1 MKLSYIIYT
10 ALAVMALAACQAKEE
25 ALPRE
30 PEVPEGYKT
39 LQINASYQE
48 TKSAYDGDV
57 TFSWTEGD
65 EISVICNDGAEN
77 SRASLMAVTWG
88 SRETTFSAVVQ
99 GAVATGSLT
108 GTRMALFPASNRHRY
123 TDDST
128 IDFYIPA
135 ERDFRDSENTA
146 IPMFAYGNGAD
157 AYAFA
162 NMCGAIKFVF
172 EDLPDGISEV
182 KLVYQSAWEKLN
194 GLFPLINLGGDAT
207 AVTWEIASAGS
218 YAERSLTLYEDVEG
232 GSVAFYIPFPG
243 GTISEGSSVLL
254 LDANDENNV
263 LFQHDYLKEIEVVK
277 NSITVLTP
285 QKGVDLTSPTSVITF
300 TESADEFRNPERG
313 FNNANTFYCS
323 GIPYNLSGDA
333 LDNGMNSLVFL
344 LFYLD
349 DYTDADIPSEVLTKI
364 GNVFAQVRNLGKKAI
379 VRFAYTDYKDY
390 MDAPVDR
397 VESHLVQL
405 KPVLQANEDVIYVV
419 QAGFI
424 GICGEWHANLNTNS
438 YFYFDWK
445 GPDKVNTSQFEDY
458 ARVVD
463 ALLDAVPKSRQV
475 ALRTWYYKR
484 FYFYTRGVTSGG
496 GVWNPISAWETTA
509 NSRLSFHNDGFA
521 SYEHEGGSFTG
532 QLDRDMCVSQSA
544 YMAVG
549 GEPYSKY
556 SYTMDGYFTNRM
568 DRVLQTAR
576 NQHISY
582 LSEFELYG
590 MNALDWMD
598 ADQKKALCKGLGYR
612 LWLSD
617 VKLYVNGQ
625 EAETPMTIQITLNN
639 SGSAPVINKRPMKLV
654 LLRGD
659 VRTVLVENLGEVR
672 DVPPGGSRTF
682 SRTFTIP
689 AGGIQSGDKLA
700 LWLPDDYS
708 SIADRA
714 VYAIRLANNEDTKF
728 QWVTF
733 PSLTAPTDPVQA
745 LGGYNVFYTF

>member
-1 MKLSYIIYT
+1 MKLSYTIYT

-48 TKSAYDGDV
+48 TKSAYAGDV

-65 EISVICNDGAEN
+65 EISVICNDGTKN
-77 SRASLMAVTWG
+77 KWASLMAVTWG

-99 GAVATGSLT
+99 GDVTTGSLT
-108 GTRMALFPASNRHRY
+108 AGTRMALFPASDLHRY
-123 TDDST
+123 TDDT
-128 IDFYIPA
+128 TVDFYIPA
-135 ERDFRDSENTA
+135 VRDFRDSENTA
-146 IPMFAYGNGAD
+146 IPMFAYGDGAD
-157 AYAFA
+157 TYAFA

-172 EDLPDGISEV
+172 EDLPAGISEV

-194 GLFPLINLGGDAT
+194 GLFPLIYLGGDAT
-207 AVTWEIASAGS
+207 DVTWEIASAAS
-218 YAERSLTLYEDVEG
+218 YAERSLTLYENVKG

-254 LDANDENNV
+254 VDADDESNV

-277 NSITVLTP
+277 NRITVLAP
-285 QKGVDLTSPTSVITF
+285 QKGVDLTSPPSSELTF
-300 TESADEFRNPERG
+300 TESAHEFRNPERG
-313 FNNANTFYCS
+313 FDNANTFYYIS
-323 GIPYNLSGDA
+323 YYNQLYGDA
-333 LDNGMNSLVFL
+333 LNNDSNSLVFL
-344 LFYLD
+344 LFYLT
-349 DYTDADIPSEVLTKI
+349 DYMYGDIPTEDLTKI
-364 GNVFAQVRNLGKKAI
+364 GNVFAQVRDLGKKAI
-379 VRFAYTDYKDY
+379 VRFAYTDNKYDW
-390 MDAPVDR
+390 DAPVDR
-397 VESHLVQL
+397 VETHLGQL

-424 GICGEWHANLNTNS
+424 GIAGEWHADLNPNS

-445 GPDKVNTSQFEDY
+445 GADKVDTGQFEDY
-458 ARVVD
+458 AKVVD

-496 GVWNPISAWETTA
+496 GVWNPISAWETTP

-532 QLDRDMCVSQSA
+532 QLDRDMCASQSA

-549 GEPYSKY
+549 GESYSK
-556 SYTMDGYFTNRM
+556 SSSTMDGYFEDQM

-576 NQHISY
+576 NQHMSY
-582 LSEFELYG
+582 LSDFEIG
-590 MNALDWMD
+590 GENALDWMD
-598 ADQKKALCKGLGYR
+598 QYQKDDLCKALGYR

-625 EAETPMTIQITLNN
+625 DAGSPMTIQITLNN

-654 LLRGD
+654 LLRDG
-659 VRTVLVENLGEVR
+659 VPPTVLVENFGEVR

-682 SRTFTIP
+682 TRTFTIP
-689 AGGIQSGDKLA
+689 ACAIQGNDKLA
-700 LWLPDDYS
+700 LWFPDAS
-708 SIADRA
+708 PSIENRA
-714 VYAIRLANNEDTKF
+714 AYAIRLANDGIFWETSD
-728 QWVTF
+728 
-733 PSLTAPTDPVQA
+733 PSDPAQA
-745 LGGYNVFYTF
+745 LGGYNVFTQFL

>member
-1 MKLSYIIYT
+1 MKLSYTIYT

-48 TKSAYDGDV
+48 TKTAYADDFA
-57 TFSWTEGD
+57 FSWTEGD
-65 EISVICNDGAEN
+65 EISVICNDGTKN
-77 SRASLMAVTWG
+77 KWASLMAVTWG

-99 GAVATGSLT
+99 GAVETGSLT
-108 GTRMALFPASNRHRY
+108 GTRMALFPASDLHRY

-146 IPMFAYGNGAD
+146 IPMFAYGDGAD

-172 EDLPDGISEV
+172 KDLPDAVREV

-194 GLFPLINLGGDAT
+194 GLFPLLYFDRGDAS

-218 YAERSLTLYEDVEG
+218 YAERSLTLYEDVNVED

-254 LDANDENNV
+254 VDANDESNV

-277 NSITVLTP
+277 NRITVLAP
-285 QKGVDLTSPTSVITF
+285 QKGVDLTSPSSELTF

-313 FNNANTFYCS
+313 FNNANTFYS
-323 GIPYNLSGDA
+323 WDIPYNLYGDA
-333 LDNGMNSLVFL
+333 LDNDMNSNSLVFL
-344 LFYLD
+344 LFYLS
-349 DYTDADIPSEVLTKI
+349 DYRYDYIPSDVLTEI
-364 GNVFAQVRNLGKKAI
+364 GNVFAQVRDLGKKAV
-379 VRFAYTDYKDY
+379 VRFAYSDHKDNE
-390 MDAPVDR
+390 DAPLEW
-397 VESHLVQL
+397 VEKHLVQL
-405 KPVLQANEDVIYVV
+405 TPVLQANEDVIYVV

-424 GICGEWHANLNTNS
+424 GICGEWYPGTIPNS
-438 YFYFDWK
+438 YFKFEWK
-445 GPDKVNTSQFEDY
+445 GPDDVDTSEFEDY
-458 ARVVD
+458 ARVID
-463 ALLDAVPKSRQV
+463 ALLDAVPQSRQV
-475 ALRTWYYKR
+475 ALRTWCYKR
-484 FYFYTRGVTSGG
+484 FYFYTRGGTSGG
-496 GVWNPISAWETTA
+496 GVWNPISAWETTP

-532 QLDRDMCVSQSA
+532 QLDRDMCASQSA

-556 SYTMDGYFTNRM
+556 SSTMDGYFTNRM
-568 DRVLQTAR
+568 DRVMETAR

-582 LSEFELYG
+582 LSDFELYG

-598 ADQKKALCKGLGYR
+598 PDQKDDLCKALGYR
-612 LWLSD
+612 LWLSE

-625 EAETPMTIQITLNN
+625 DAGTPMTIQITLNN

-654 LLRGD
+654 LLRDG
-659 VRTVLVENLGEVR
+659 VPPTVLVENLGEVR
-672 DVPPGGSRTF
+672 DVPPGGSRSFT
-682 SRTFTIP
+682 RTFTIP
-689 AGGIQSGDKLA
+689 ACGIQGNDKLA
-700 LWLPDDYS
+700 LWFPDAS
-708 SIADRA
+708 PSIADRA
-714 VYAIRLANNEDTKF
+714 AYAIRLANDGIEWET
-728 QWVTF
+728 
-733 PSLTAPTDPVQA
+733 SDPLDPAQA
-745 LGGYNVFYTF
+745 LGGYNVFTQFL

>member
-1 MKLSYIIYT
+1 MKLSYTIYT

-25 ALPRE
+25 ALPQE

-48 TKSAYDGDV
+48 TKTAYAGDV

-65 EISVICNDGAEN
+65 EIAVICNDGTEN
-77 SRASLMAVTWG
+77 SWVSLVAVTPGG
-88 SRETTFSAVVQ
+88 SATEFSAVVE

-108 GTRMALFPASNRHRY
+108 GTRMALFPVSDQHRY
-123 TDDST
+123 TDDT
-128 IDFYIPA
+128 AVDFYIPA
-135 ERDFRDSENTA
+135 VRDFRDSENTA
-146 IPMFAYGNGAD
+146 IPMFAYGDDSD

-172 EDLPDGISEV
+172 EDLPAGISEV

-207 AVTWEIASAGS
+207 AVTWEIASAAS
-218 YAERSLTLYEDVEG
+218 YAERSLTLYEDVKG
-232 GSVAFYIPFPG
+232 GGVAFYIPFPG

-254 LDANDENNV
+254 VDANDESNV

-277 NSITVLTP
+277 NRITVLTT
-285 QKGVDLTSPTSVITF
+285 QKGVDLTSPSSELTF
-300 TESADEFRNPERG
+300 TESAHEFRNPERG
-313 FNNANTFYCS
+313 FNNPNTFDCS
-323 GIPYNLSGDA
+323 SMPYYLYGDA
-333 LDNGMNSLVFL
+333 LGNDMNSNSLVFL
-344 LFYLD
+344 LFYLS
-349 DYTDADIPSEVLTKI
+349 DYRYDYIPSDVLTEI
-364 GNVFAQVRNLGKKAI
+364 GNVFAQVRDLGKKAV
-379 VRFAYTDYKDY
+379 VRFAYSNHKDNE
-390 MDAPVDR
+390 DAPLEW
-397 VESHLVQL
+397 VEKHLVQL
-405 KPVLQANEDVIYVV
+405 TPVLQDNEDVIYVV

-424 GICGEWHANLNTNS
+424 GIAGEWHADSNTNS

-445 GPDKVNTSQFEDY
+445 GADKVDTGQFEDY
-458 ARVVD
+458 AKVIK
-463 ALLDAVPKSRQV
+463 ALLEAVPKSRQV

-532 QLDRDMCVSQSA
+532 QLDRDMCASQSA

-556 SYTMDGYFTNRM
+556 SYTMDGYFENRM
-568 DRVLQTAR
+568 DRVMETVR

-582 LSEFELYG
+582 LSDFELYG

-598 ADQKKALCKGLGYR
+598 PDQKNVLCKALGYR

-625 EAETPMTIQITLNN
+625 EEGKPMTIQITLNN

-654 LLRGD
+654 LLRDG
-659 VRTVLVENLGEVR
+659 VPPTVLVENLGEVR

-682 SRTFTIP
+682 TRTFTIP
-689 AGGIQSGDKLA
+689 ACGIQGNDKLA
-700 LWLPDDYS
+700 LWFPDAS
-708 SIADRA
+708 LSIADRA
-714 VYAIRLANNEDTKF
+714 AYAIRLANDGIEWETSD
-728 QWVTF
+728 
-733 PSLTAPTDPVQA
+733 PSDPALA
-745 LGGYNVFYTF
+745 LGGYNVFTQFL

>member
-1 MKLSYIIYT
+1 MKLSYTIYT

-48 TKSAYDGDV
+48 TKSTYDGDV

-77 SRASLMAVTWG
+77 SWASLMAVTWG
-88 SRETTFSAVVQ
+88 SRETTFSAVVE
-99 GAVATGSLT
+99 GDVTTGSLT

-194 GLFPLINLGGDAT
+194 GLFPLIDLGGDAS

-254 LDANDENNV
+254 VDANDESNV
-263 LFQHDYLKEIEVVK
+263 LFQHDYLKEIEVDK
-277 NSITVLTP
+277 NRITVLTP
-285 QKGVDLTSPTSVITF
+285 QKGVDLTSPTSVIPF

-313 FNNANTFYCS
+313 FNNANTFYCG
-323 GIPYNLSGDA
+323 GIPYNLYGDA
-333 LDNGMNSLVFL
+333 LSNDMNSLVFL

-349 DYTDADIPSEVLTKI
+349 NYKNADIPSDVLTKI
-364 GNVFAQVRNLGKKAI
+364 GNVFAQMRDLGKKAI

-390 MDAPVDR
+390 KDAPVDR
-397 VESHLVQL
+397 VESHLAQL

-424 GICGEWHANLNTNS
+424 GICGEWHADLNKNS

-445 GPDKVNTSQFEDY
+445 GADKVDTGQFEDY

-496 GVWNPISAWETTA
+496 GVWNPISAWETTE

-549 GEPYSKY
+549 GEPYSKN
-556 SYTMDGYFTNRM
+556 SYTMDGYFENRM
-568 DRVLQTAR
+568 DRVMETVT

-582 LSEFELYG
+582 LRDFELSG

-598 ADQKKALCKGLGYR
+598 ADQKDDLCKALGYR

-625 EAETPMTIQITLNN
+625 DAGTPMTIQITLNN

-654 LLRGD
+654 LLRDG
-659 VRTVLVENLGEVR
+659 VPPTVLVENLGEVR

-682 SRTFTIP
+682 TRTFTIP
-689 AGGIQSGDKLA
+689 ACGIQGNDKLA
-700 LWLPDDYS
+700 LWLPDASS

-714 VYAIRLANNEDTKF
+714 AYAIRLANDGIEWETSD
-728 QWVTF
+728 
-733 PSLTAPTDPVQA
+733 PSDPAQA
-745 LGGYNVFYTF
+745 LGGYNVFTQFL

>member
-1 MKLSYIIYT
+1 M
-10 ALAVMALAACQAKEE
+10 
-25 ALPRE
+25 
-30 PEVPEGYKT
+30 
-39 LQINASYQE
+39 
-48 TKSAYDGDV
+48 
-57 TFSWTEGD
+57 
-65 EISVICNDGAEN
+65 
-77 SRASLMAVTWG
+77 
-88 SRETTFSAVVQ
+88 
-99 GAVATGSLT
+99 
-108 GTRMALFPASNRHRY
+108 
-123 TDDST
+123 
-128 IDFYIPA
+128 
-135 ERDFRDSENTA
+135 
-146 IPMFAYGNGAD
+146 
-157 AYAFA
+157 
-162 NMCGAIKFVF
+162 
-172 EDLPDGISEV
+172 
-182 KLVYQSAWEKLN
+182 
-194 GLFPLINLGGDAT
+194 
-207 AVTWEIASAGS
+207 
-218 YAERSLTLYEDVEG
+218 
-232 GSVAFYIPFPG
+232 
-243 GTISEGSSVLL
+243 
-254 LDANDENNV
+254 
-263 LFQHDYLKEIEVVK
+263 
-277 NSITVLTP
+277 
-285 QKGVDLTSPTSVITF
+285 
-300 TESADEFRNPERG
+300 
-313 FNNANTFYCS
+313 
-323 GIPYNLSGDA
+323 
-333 LDNGMNSLVFL
+333 
-344 LFYLD
+344 
-349 DYTDADIPSEVLTKI
+349 
-364 GNVFAQVRNLGKKAI
+364 
-379 VRFAYTDYKDY
+379 
-390 MDAPVDR
+390 
-397 VESHLVQL
+397 
-405 KPVLQANEDVIYVV
+405 

>member
-1 MKLSYIIYT
+1 MKLSYTIYT

-30 PEVPEGYKT
+30 PEVPEGCKT

-48 TKSAYDGDV
+48 TKSAYAGDV

-65 EISVICNDGAEN
+65 EISVICNDGTEN
-77 SRASLMAVTWG
+77 KWASLMAVTWG

-99 GAVATGSLT
+99 GDVATGSLT
-108 GTRMALFPASNRHRY
+108 GTRMALFPASDLHRY
-123 TDDST
+123 TDDTT

-146 IPMFAYGNGAD
+146 IPMFAYGDGSD

-172 EDLPDGISEV
+172 EDLPAGVSEV

-207 AVTWEIASAGS
+207 AVTWEISSAGS

-232 GSVAFYIPFPG
+232 GRVAFYIPFPG

-254 LDANDENNV
+254 VDANDENNV

-277 NSITVLTP
+277 NRITVLTP
-285 QKGVDLTSPTSVITF
+285 QKGVDLTSPSSELTF

-313 FNNANTFYCS
+313 FNNANVFDY
-323 GIPYNLSGDA
+323 IPYYNQLYGDA
-333 LDNGMNSLVFL
+333 LNNDSNSLVFL
-344 LFYLD
+344 LFYLT
-349 DYTDADIPSEVLTKI
+349 DYMYDVIPTEDLTKI
-364 GNVFAQVRNLGKKAI
+364 GDVFKQVRDLGKKAI
-379 VRFAYTDYKDY
+379 VRFAYTNNKYDW
-390 MDAPVDR
+390 DAPVDR
-397 VESHLVQL
+397 VETHLGQL

-424 GICGEWHANLNTNS
+424 GICGEWHSNANSNS

-445 GPDKVNTSQFEDY
+445 GADKVDTGQFEDY
-458 ARVVD
+458 AKVVD
-463 ALLDAVPKSRQV
+463 ALLDAVPESRQV

-484 FYFYTRGVTSGG
+484 FYFYTKGVTSGG
-496 GVWNPISAWETTA
+496 GVWNPISAWETTP

-532 QLDRDMCVSQSA
+532 QLDRDMCASQSA

-549 GEPYSKY
+549 GEPYSKH
-556 SYTMDGYFTNRM
+556 SSTMDGYFENRM
-568 DRVLQTAR
+568 DRVMETVR

-582 LSEFELYG
+582 LSDFELYG
-590 MNALDWMD
+590 VNALDWMD
-598 ADQKKALCKGLGYR
+598 QDQKDDLCKALGYR

-625 EAETPMTIQITLNN
+625 DAGTPMTIQITLNN
-639 SGSAPVINKRPMKLV
+639 SGSAPVINKHPMKLV
-654 LLRGD
+654 LLRDG
-659 VRTVLVENLGEVR
+659 VPPTVLVENLGEVR

-682 SRTFTIP
+682 TRTFTIP
-689 AGGIQSGDKLA
+689 ACAIQGNDKLA
-700 LWLPDDYS
+700 LWFPDAS
-708 SIADRA
+708 PSIAERA
-714 VYAIRLANNEDTKF
+714 AYAIRLANDGIIWETTPNPLD
-728 QWVTF
+728 
-733 PSLTAPTDPVQA
+733 PSDPALA
-745 LGGYNVFYTF
+745 LGGYNVFTQFL